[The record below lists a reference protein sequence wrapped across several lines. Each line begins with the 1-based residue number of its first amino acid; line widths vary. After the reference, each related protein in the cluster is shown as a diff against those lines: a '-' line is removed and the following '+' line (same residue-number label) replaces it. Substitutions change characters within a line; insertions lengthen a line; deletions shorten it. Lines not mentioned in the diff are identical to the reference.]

1 VSTPVRVR
9 PKRWEPGDEEGH
21 EGGMERWLLTYADM
35 ITLLLA
41 LFVILYAISSINQS
55 KFSALKK
62 SVEKSLAASPNTTST
77 HKASHNGIAKKEAPP
92 KKDQPGVGKTGEQ
105 ASGGAAGAAARSVP
119 PSSLK
124 QIEEQLQAAFAAR
137 HELPDVKL
145 DMERR
150 GLVVRLVADSLF
162 FANDSAALNPLGV
175 DVVNTAGT
183 VLAKHANAVVVEG
196 YADNLPVVGG
206 PYNSN
211 WALSAARATTV
222 VLQLDH
228 TDHVNPS
235 QLAAT
240 GYGSAHPIVP
250 NTSPANQ
257 AQNRR
262 VNIVVL
268 RTVNPRV

>member
-1 VSTPVRVR
+1 VTSPLRVR

-21 EGGMERWLLTYADM
+21 EGGMERWLLTYSDM

-62 SVEKSLAASPNTTST
+62 SVEKSLAASPNTTSS

-92 KKDQPGVGKTGEQ
+92 KRDQPGVGKTGEQ
-105 ASGGAAGAAARSVP
+105 ASGGGAGASTKTSVP
-119 PSSLK
+119 TSLK
-124 QIEEQLQAAFAAR
+124 AIEAQLHAAFLAH

-145 DMERR
+145 DLEPR

-162 FANDSAALNPLGV
+162 FANNSASLNPVGIA
-175 DVVNTAGT
+175 VVNTAGH
-183 VLAKHANAVVVEG
+183 VLAQHPNAVVVEG
-196 YADNLPVVGG
+196 YADNVPVLGG

-250 NTSPANQ
+250 NTTPANQ
-257 AQNRR
+257 AKNRR